1 MTTAPPL
8 ITLITMADQLASSL
22 DIPAN
27 LKPSDGRFGC
37 GPSKVRP
44 AQLQA
49 LTSTAAELFGTSH
62 RQAPIK
68 NLVGQVRSGLTDL
81 FSLPDGYEVIL
92 GNGGATAFWDAAAFG
107 LIDKRSL
114 HLTYGEFSSKF
125 ASAVAKNPFIGDPI
139 IIKAD
144 PGSAPEPQAD
154 PSVDVVAWAHNET
167 STGVAVPVHRPA
179 GSGEAL
185 VVIDATS
192 GAGGL
197 PVDITEVDA
206 YYFAPQK
213 NFATDGG
220 LWLAIMSPA
229 ALARVEAIAASGRWV
244 PDFLSLPIA
253 IENSLKNQ
261 TYNTPAIATL
271 VLLAEQLDW
280 LLGNGGLDWAV
291 KRTAD
296 SSQRLYSWAQERP
309 YTTPFVSDPALRS
322 QVVGTIDF
330 VDDVDAAAVAKTLR
344 ANGIVDTE
352 PYRKLG
358 RNQLRVAMFPAVEPD
373 DISALTQ
380 CIDWV
385 VERL

>member
-1 MTTAPPL
+1 
-8 ITLITMADQLASSL
+8 MADQLT
-22 DIPAN
+22 IPDN
-27 LKPSDGRFGC
+27 IKPGDGRFGS

-44 AQLQA
+44 EQLQV
-49 LTSTAAELFGTSH
+49 LSTTAAALFGTSH
-62 RQAPIK
+62 RQAPVK
-68 NLVGQVRSGLTDL
+68 DLVGRVRTGLREF
-81 FSLPDGYEVIL
+81 FSVPDGYEVVL

-114 HLTYGEFSSKF
+114 HLSYGEFSSKF
-125 ASAVAKNPFIGDPI
+125 ASSVAKNPFVGDPI
-139 IIKAD
+139 IVKAD
-144 PGSAPEPQAD
+144 AGSAPEPHGD
-154 PSVDVVAWAHNET
+154 PSVDVIAWAHNET
-167 STGVAVPVHRPA
+167 STGVAVPVARPRDA
-179 GSGEAL
+179 GDAL

-197 PVDITEVDA
+197 PVDISETDA

-213 NFATDGG
+213 NFASDGG
-220 LWLAIMSPA
+220 LWLAILSPA
-229 ALARVEAIAASGRWV
+229 ALSRIEAIAESGRWV

-253 IENSLKNQ
+253 VDNSLKNQ

-280 LLGNGGLDWAV
+280 LLDNGGLDWAV

-296 SSQRLYSWAQERP
+296 SSGRLYTWAHDRP
-309 YTTPFVSDPALRS
+309 YTTPFVADPKLRS
-322 QVVGTIDF
+322 QVVGTVDF
-330 VDDVDAAAVAKTLR
+330 NDSVDAGAVAATLR
-344 ANGIVDTE
+344 ANGIVDVE

-373 DISALTQ
+373 DVSALIE